1 MRGNIVDPPY
11 VYHYH
16 LHIVPQAN
24 GVTPVEANPDFA
36 TKIQELGVDTV
47 VLMCEAGGT
56 MEPSTNFKVCDA
68 RLHTAFPSCY
78 PCDHQ
83 FGKESQSLKA
93 AFVALDAGV
102 PCTVVHLDGGV
113 YGWFNA
119 DLPMEG
125 EYDGSNAAR
134 TPQIAAK
141 PSGFYIDGEGAK
153 EK

>member
-1 MRGNIVDPPY
+1 MPAARPC
-11 VYHYH
+11 
-16 LHIVPQAN
+16 LHIVRQAN
-24 GVTPVEANPDFA
+24 GVTPVEVNPDFA
-36 TKIQELGVDTV
+36 AKLRELGASTV

-56 MEPSTNFKVCDA
+56 MEPSTNFKVHFYTMLRSPHRSPPHA
-68 RLHTAFPSCY
+68 P
-78 PCDHQ
+78 Q

-93 AFVALDAGV
+93 AYVALDAAV

-119 DLPMEG
+119 GLPMRG

-153 EK
+153 EEVKTK